1 MFQTIIS
8 NSEEMYALYIPSLRD
23 SLWQVNSVVTKA
35 CKAENPTK
43 MHWCVKSCFTGK
55 CQSIKFWGDRMDIH
69 C

>member
-35 CKAENPTK
+35 CKAENLYQNALVCEELF
-43 MHWCVKSCFTGK
+43 HW
-55 CQSIKFWGDRMDIH
+55 QMSINQVLVG
-69 C
+69 